1 MQRCGGQG
9 GTSTRFFIDQ
19 CCQGILQEIPLEMPL
34 NMPEIDMARYEAEND
49 QMCFLCFMSFCV
61 FFVVKFA
68 KVIRSNRCNLMFN
81 RIKNTKTHYHMLC
94 FSV

>member
-34 NMPEIDMARYEAEND
+34 NMPEMRNKMSQKNNLPIIDSRHDSGIIENSSD
-49 QMCFLCFMSFCV
+49 SRLESL
-61 FFVVKFA
+61 A
-68 KVIRSNRCNLMFN
+68 IRCSL
-81 RIKNTKTHYHMLC
+81 
-94 FSV
+94 